1 MSAPLVVPDA
11 SVLLK
16 WTLESDDEE
25 DRDHA
30 IELKESWLSG
40 VCQVLVP
47 SLWVYEVGNILGLKR
62 PGAARQLLQAM
73 VDLELEE
80 RNPVA
85 YLEDIYRLMTKYKVT
100 FYDAAYHALAI
111 HAGGV
116 FLTADAAY
124 VRKTSAAGH
133 IDELKD
139 WRLPKGR
146 PARSQH

>member
-1 MSAPLVVPDA
+1 MPGPLFVPDA

-16 WTLESDDEE
+16 WALESEDEK

-30 IELKESWLSG
+30 IGLKESWLSG

-62 PGAARQLLQAM
+62 P
-73 VDLELEE
+73 
-80 RNPVA
+80 
-85 YLEDIYRLMTKYKVT
+85 
-100 FYDAAYHALAI
+100 ALAI

-124 VRKTSAAGH
+124 ARKTSAAGH

-139 WRLPKGR
+139 WRLPRGR
-146 PARSQH
+146 PAPPQQ